1 METKNQGLIQWEVL
15 NPVAMSESALHT
27 GAPRLPDLNRRKIG
41 LFWNGKPDGNVL
53 LDAISKLLRQRFND
67 IDLIKFNLR
76 ISVGPENIKLMAEI
90 CDGII
95 AAIGD

>member
-1 METKNQGLIQWEVL
+1 METKSQDLIQWEVL
-15 NPVAMSESALHT
+15 NPVAITENALHM

-53 LDAISKLLRQRFND
+53 LDAISKLLRQQFND
-67 IDLIKFNLR
+67 IDLINFNLR
-76 ISVGPENIKLMAEI
+76 ISVGTENIKLMAES

>member
-1 METKNQGLIQWEVL
+1 METKSQDLIQWEVL
-15 NPVAMSESALHT
+15 NPVAMSESALHA

-53 LDAISKLLRQRFND
+53 LDAISKLLLQRFSD
-67 IDLIKFNLR
+67 IDFIKFNLR
-76 ISVGPENIKLMAEI
+76 ISVGPENIKLMAES